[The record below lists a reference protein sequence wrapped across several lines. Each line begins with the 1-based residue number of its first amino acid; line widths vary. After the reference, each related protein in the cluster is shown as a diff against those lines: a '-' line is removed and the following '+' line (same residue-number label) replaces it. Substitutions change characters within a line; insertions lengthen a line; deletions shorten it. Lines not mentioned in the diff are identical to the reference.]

1 MLWVVRL
8 ALSYVHLSPFCY
20 AAPQHCTRALR
31 GQNQQA
37 RCVDFGWFSCLV
49 SATFYDSEN
58 QGSRRA
64 IVLTRSAK
72 CDRVYAAHAGL
83 AMYVFTV
90 CLAHSNP

>member
-1 MLWVVRL
+1 MGSATCSVIRASVAILLCRTVALHARPTWAEPAGQVRGLWLV
-8 ALSYVHLSPFCY
+8 
-20 AAPQHCTRALR
+20 
-31 GQNQQA
+31 
-37 RCVDFGWFSCLV
+37 SCLV
-49 SATFYDSEN
+49 SAAFYDSEN